1 MNMYI
6 KFLIIA
12 SIIGATYA
20 AYESYR
26 EIPPIEEISLE
37 INPSVEKYIHR
48 SHDKQPTDKEL
59 DNIITIAKREGLT
72 DETHII

>member
-20 AYESYR
+20 AYETYR
-26 EIPPIEEISLE
+26 EMPSREEISLE
-37 INPSVEKYIHR
+37 INPGIEKYVHR
-48 SHDKQPTDKEL
+48 SHDRKPTDKEL